1 MMCLRHVPPPS
12 AQHDVLQPSSWWS
25 MSHASAWTYLLPT
38 MPHSSSAVDKVVTMM
53 SQTKTKNADAADHHH
68 HDVTVNASMDS
79 LLTASAAA
87 AAAHHHHHQQTSHAS
102 SDGVDGSMLSQSSG
116 ICTRYSMRT
125 QRGEEAEPRRGKRS
139 ASAPPAQRVRRS
151 LETLMPIPDEMMSED
166 AVRGA
171 AATSSRS
178 YHMETAA
185 SSSSSSPS
193 SSSSSLA
200 SSKWASKTLAAF
212 MLEQQQQQGLSSGSG
227 AGASPPVRRLRG
239 AGSSPRHSVN
249 TSENIFPSAAAAPA

>member
-1 MMCLRHVPPPS
+1 MMVMMCLRHVPPPS

-53 SQTKTKNADAADHHH
+53 SHPKTNNADDHHH

-87 AAAHHHHHQQTSHAS
+87 AAHHHHQHAS

-178 YHMETAA
+178 SHMEAAAA
-185 SSSSSSPS
+185 SSSSSSP
-193 SSSSSLA
+193 SSSSLA

-212 MLEQQQQQGLSSGSG
+212 MLEQQQQQGLSS
-227 AGASPPVRRLRG
+227 GASPPVRRLRG

-249 TSENIFPSAAAAPA
+249 TSENIFPSAAAPA